1 MFDVICDA
9 ADKLENTHNAGKGGK
24 GSGAMRE
31 FIVYFII
38 FYRWSGYEY
47 WHWARYA
54 EGGSCRQEWVDDM
67 PDTDIGNACIHV
79 VVRI

>member
-31 FIVYFII
+31 FI
-38 FYRWSGYEY
+38 FYPGSPGMNIGIG
-47 WHWARYA
+47 HVIRYA
-54 EGGSCRQEWVDDM
+54 EGGSGRQVWVDDM